1 MEQKHLTFSLLIS
14 SLLIITVSCNT
25 NIKED
30 HPNTISQPF
39 KISPCIEKAFY
50 YYIDN
55 LNCYTSDGCYK
66 DSTVYAID
74 FLKGLKGFSEED
86 SLILIYGINSW
97 ITSMTPE
104 GFKGITTIDNYKV
117 LIFDKYNI
125 GCNLYN
131 SDSLKLINLDSL
143 IIFKESVSDGILFVF
158 RNEYINLWG
167 YQPDAFVPIP
177 VVSDL

>member
-1 MEQKHLTFSLLIS
+1 MEQKKIIFSLLIS
-14 SLLIITVSCNT
+14 CLLISTISCNT

-30 HPNTISQPF
+30 HSNTISKPF

-50 YYIDN
+50 YYIDD
-55 LNCYTSDGCYK
+55 LNYYFFNGYI
-66 DSTVYAID
+66 DSTVYAIE
-74 FLKGLKGFSEED
+74 FLKGLQGFSEED

>member
-1 MEQKHLTFSLLIS
+1 MEQKKLIFSLLIS
-14 SLLIITVSCNT
+14 CLLISTISCNT

-30 HPNTISQPF
+30 HSNTISKPF

-50 YYIDN
+50 YYIDD
-55 LNCYTSDGCYK
+55 LNYYFFNGYI
-66 DSTVYAID
+66 DSTVYAIE
-74 FLKGLKGFSEED
+74 FLKGLQGFSEED

>member
-1 MEQKHLTFSLLIS
+1 MEQKKLIFSLLIS
-14 SLLIITVSCNT
+14 CLLISTISCNT

-30 HPNTISQPF
+30 HSNTISKPF

-50 YYIDN
+50 YYIDD
-55 LNCYTSDGCYK
+55 LNYYFFNGYI
-66 DSTVYAID
+66 DSTVYAIE
-74 FLKGLKGFSEED
+74 FLKGLQGFSEED

-104 GFKGITTIDNYKV
+104 GFKGITTIDKYKV